1 MIAKAFQKLNY
12 TSVTLSSL
20 LLVGVS
26 YYYSNLEF
34 KWSPFES
41 RLLNGI
47 IIFGALMLTNYAID
61 TVTRQLTI
69 ESEQIE
75 MHIIFYY
82 IHLSC
87 SHFLSRLLI
96 CVLF

>member
-1 MIAKAFQKLNY
+1 MIAKAFEKLNY
-12 TSVTLSSL
+12 TSVTVSSL

-47 IIFGALMLTNYAID
+47 IIFGALMLTSYAID

-69 ESEQIE
+69 ERTNLSLI
-75 MHIIFYY
+75 HI
-82 IHLSC
+82 
-87 SHFLSRLLI
+87 
-96 CVLF
+96 